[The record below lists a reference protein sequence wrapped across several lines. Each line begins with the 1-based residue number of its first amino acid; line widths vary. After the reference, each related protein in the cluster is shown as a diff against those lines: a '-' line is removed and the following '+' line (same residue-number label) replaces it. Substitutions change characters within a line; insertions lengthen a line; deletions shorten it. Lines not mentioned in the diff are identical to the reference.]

1 MKNRLILCLGLVFL
15 TGCISIGNERLADDA
30 LVAKIKAGET
40 TKDQVASLLGEPARK
55 RSSISMG
62 YTHEWWSYTYSSY
75 MGNPWSYVLP
85 YEFFVNGIGT
95 PDVQRELDI
104 FYGPDGTVTTRSL
117 VTTSY
122 ELSGP
127 YSWSKVAS
135 TAKVE
140 SLPSGLGTPVQ
151 FEDKVGY
158 QDR

>member
-127 YSWSKVAS
+127 YSWSKVES

-140 SLPSGLGTPVQ
+140 ALPSGLGTPVQ

>member
-40 TKDQVASLLGEPARK
+40 TKDQVASLLGEPSLK
-55 RSSISMG
+55 RSSVLMG
-62 YTHEWWSYTYSSY
+62 ATYEWWSYTYSSY

-95 PDVQRELDI
+95 PDVLRELNV
-104 FYGPDGTVTTRSL
+104 FYGPDGTVATRSL

-140 SLPSGLGTPVQ
+140 TLPSGFGNPVR